1 MLVEN
6 FGRVHIFAICEGGN
20 IYKVA
25 RFSKKTCCDE
35 YEEWSHI
42 GNGHGYRYYENIY
55 EKGYIQGDYVKPIHE
70 GQLER
75 WLQGHNCDEVTMM
88 LERMPPMMG
97 KIRAF
102 IYISANEDD
111 FSSKVVFKKITAI
124 GTIDIAPVVV
134 DDIAIP
140 EGNSEYF
147 ALSSVLPEA
156 VIALCERERLEE
168 WQVRYN
174 DPPVVDRS
182 YLQSLQTQSISP
194 KAVVSTLVLTW
205 SFEDCDSF
213 KLTEEPKYYIIKGED
228 KDDRLEI

>member
-1 MLVEN
+1 MLIEN
-6 FGRVHIFAICEGGN
+6 FGRIHIFAVCEDGS

-55 EKGYIQGDYVKPIHE
+55 EKGYIRGDYVKPIHE
-70 GQLER
+70 RQLAR
-75 WLQGHNCDEVTMM
+75 WLQGHDCDEVTMM
-88 LERMPPMMG
+88 LERIPLMMG

-102 IYISANEDD
+102 IYASANEDE
-111 FSSKVVFKKITAI
+111 FSHSVVFKKITA
-124 GTIDIAPVVV
+124 TETCDIIPVAV
-134 DDIAIP
+134 DDVEIQQ
-140 EGNSEYF
+140 GNCEYF
-147 ALSSVLPEA
+147 ALSVVLPED

-194 KAVVSTLVLTW
+194 KTVVSTIVLTW
-205 SFEDCDSF
+205 SFEGCDSF